1 MPGASPPEVNTTIFF
16 MIFYLDPILLK
27 NDSTK
32 YYLVLDYRAI
42 DKFQG
47 DIIMKVKMLAAIMV
61 SGILAVSM
69 ANAAPLANDGSGMN
83 DNFGNLQGPQLAD
96 NGMSG
101 NGMMSGPSNMSGTP
115 SNNMSGTPSNNM
127 SGSASPSDEGGAD
140 TATGDDY

>member
-1 MPGASPPEVNTTIFF
+1 

-47 DIIMKVKMLAAIMV
+47 DIIMKVKMLAAIVV

-69 ANAAPLANDGSGMN
+69 ANAAPSANDGSGMNAAPSANDGSGMN

-115 SNNMSGTPSNNM
+115 GNNMSGTPSNNM
-127 SGSASPSDEGGAD
+127 SGSSSPSDEGGAD